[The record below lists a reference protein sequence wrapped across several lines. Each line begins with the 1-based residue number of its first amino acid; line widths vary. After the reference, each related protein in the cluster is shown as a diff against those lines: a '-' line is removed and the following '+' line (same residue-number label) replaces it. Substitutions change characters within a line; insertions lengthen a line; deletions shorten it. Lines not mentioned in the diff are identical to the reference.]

1 MRKFLVSRIEPGK
14 TICEGTYAPGRGAVH
29 AMKLLDNYA
38 GIVQRDGY
46 AAYKTLADAAR
57 DNRGVTLPPGSV
69 REMPETARTASGV

>member
-1 MRKFLVSRIEPGK
+1 
-14 TICEGTYAPGRGAVH
+14 
-29 AMKLLDNYA
+29 MKLLDNYA
-38 GIVQRDGY
+38 GIVQCDGY